1 MILAKTFLPLVVLAW
16 VKIVEP
22 MGINANRS
30 AGKRCIVMVRKTA
43 LLLTLPMLSISVI
56 YRYSIAFRTKSFR
69 YLYTICECRF
79 LVKSV
84 SFLKTDWFPLLQAL
98 NYIPASWK
106 KSLNGKYHQQL
117 LSWVYT
123 ITLFCQFP
131 YFCCLRVVHSSE
143 TACNLNC
150 IFGISDF

>member
-1 MILAKTFLPLVVLAW
+1 
-16 VKIVEP
+16 

-30 AGKRCIVMVRKTA
+30 AEKRCIVMVRKTA

-69 YLYTICECRF
+69 YLYRICECRF
-79 LVKSV
+79 FVKSV
-84 SFLKTDWFPLLQAL
+84 SFLKTDWFPLLEAL
-98 NYIPASWK
+98 NHIPASWK

-117 LSWVYT
+117 LFIDIPPTKYHQQFEIAVYWCHVYA
-123 ITLFCQFP
+123 ITLFCQFS
-131 YFCCLRVVHSSE
+131 YFSCLRVVHSSE

-150 IFGISDF
+150 IFVISDF